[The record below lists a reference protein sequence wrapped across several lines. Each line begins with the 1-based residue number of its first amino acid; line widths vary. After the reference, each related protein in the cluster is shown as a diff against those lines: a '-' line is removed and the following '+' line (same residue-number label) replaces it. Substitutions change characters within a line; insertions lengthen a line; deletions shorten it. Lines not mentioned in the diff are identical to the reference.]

1 MSPLIQLS
9 LALLLQSSLALPPR
23 TAMENPAAASE
34 VPEKLKKDYDQAW
47 TRFVVAKDDGKL
59 VKDLDKVLQKQKT
72 FDAVWTLEGYI
83 ALYKGEDA
91 TAREKFTEAVTAN
104 PKNRIAT
111 YYLAEIAY
119 AHNDYASAATLYA
132 QLLTIGTNR
141 SEIETKRQ
149 KAFLL
154 ATDSLLRGAGRAEGE
169 NRLSEAEGYYR
180 EALKLAP
187 NEPTLHARL
196 ANLLIKENKKDEA
209 EAERKAAD
217 DLSPRRAAK
226 PTIETAVNMV
236 RADDLEDIGRWG
248 GDINI
253 FHEIRDAGV
262 VTREEFA
269 LLVSR
274 YFPQLTEFRQNPQI
288 ITDIQNSRARFEIQ
302 TIVGVGL
309 METLPNH
316 YFEPLAPMNRG
327 DLAKALARLS
337 RLLGVSGGAGTPI
350 AAPDLA
356 PANALYSDVQ
366 LVLGSGIMTLQ
377 DSGSFD
383 VSGDVS
389 GQLAVHSADRL
400 VRTFQQ
406 LQR

>member
-1 MSPLIQLS
+1 MNALI
-9 LALLLQSSLALPPR
+9 LALLMQSLLALPPR
-23 TAMENPAAASE
+23 TAMENPAAATDI
-34 VPEKLKKDYDQAW
+34 PQKLRKDYDLAW
-47 TRFVVAKDDGKL
+47 ARFVTAKDDGRL
-59 VKDLDKVLQKQKT
+59 VKDLDKILQKQKT
-72 FDAVWTLEGYI
+72 FDAAWTLEGYL

-91 TAREKFTEAVTAN
+91 TAREKFTQAVTAN

-111 YYLAEIAY
+111 YYLSEMAFAQNEY
-119 AHNDYASAATLYA
+119 ARAATLYA
-132 QLLTIGTNR
+132 QLLSIDTNH

-149 KAFLL
+149 RAFLL
-154 ATDSLLRGAGRAEGE
+154 ATDSLLRGAARAEGE

-209 EAERKAAD
+209 EAESKAAD
-217 DLSPRRAAK
+217 DLSPRRAAR
-226 PTIETAVNMV
+226 PTTETAVNVV

-248 GDINI
+248 GDISI
-253 FHEIRDAGV
+253 FHEIRDAEV
-262 VTREEFA
+262 MTREEFA

-302 TIVGVGL
+302 TVVGVGL

-316 YFEPLAPMNRG
+316 YFEPLAPINRG

-366 LVLGSGIMTLQ
+366 LVLGSGILTLQ
-377 DSGSFD
+377 DSGSFN

-389 GQLAVHSADRL
+389 GQQAVRSADRL

>member
-1 MSPLIQLS
+1 MNALI
-9 LALLLQSSLALPPR
+9 LALLMQSLLALPPR
-23 TAMENPAAASE
+23 TAMENPAAASDI
-34 VPEKLKKDYDQAW
+34 PQKLKKDYDQAW
-47 TRFVVAKDDGKL
+47 ARFVTAKDDGRL
-59 VKDLDKVLQKQKT
+59 VKDLDKILQKQKT
-72 FDAVWTLEGYI
+72 FDAAWTLEGYI

-91 TAREKFTEAVTAN
+91 TAREKFTQAVTGN

-119 AHNDYASAATLYA
+119 AHNEYANAATLYA
-132 QLLTIGTNR
+132 QLLSIGTNR

-154 ATDSLLRGAGRAEGE
+154 ATDSLLRGAARAEGE

-180 EALKLAP
+180 DALKLAP

-217 DLSPRRAAK
+217 DLSPRRAIVR
-226 PTIETAVNMV
+226 PTTETAVNIV
-236 RADDLEDIGRWG
+236 RADDLEDLGRWG

-253 FHEIRDAGV
+253 FHEIRDAEV
-262 VTREEFA
+262 VTREQFA
-269 LLVSR
+269 ILISR
-274 YFPQLTEFRQNPQI
+274 YFPQLTEFRQSPQI

-302 TIVGVGL
+302 TTVGVGL
-309 METLPNH
+309 MEVLPNH
-316 YFEPLAPMNRG
+316 YFEPLTPMKRG

-337 RLLGVSGGAGTPI
+337 RLLGVSGAAATPI

-389 GQLAVHSADRL
+389 GQQAVRSADRL

-406 LQR
+406 LTR